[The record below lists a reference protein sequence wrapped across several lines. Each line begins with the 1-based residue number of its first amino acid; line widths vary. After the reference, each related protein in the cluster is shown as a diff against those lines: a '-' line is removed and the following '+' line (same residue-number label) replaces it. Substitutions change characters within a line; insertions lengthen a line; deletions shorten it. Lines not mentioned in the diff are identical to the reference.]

1 VLALPR
7 FKPSLASLIVS
18 WGLVV
23 GSGIV
28 LIEVHG
34 SRPGD
39 VGTPSVRWPEES
51 LIRRVGGQPTLLIFL
66 HPHCPC
72 SRASLAEL
80 AHIMSRCAGRVSAH
94 ALLLLPA
101 RLPKR
106 WGESAI
112 EQDLAELPDV
122 VTWQDREG
130 SEARRFGVATSG
142 HVLLYDAQG
151 RLTFTGGITS
161 ARGHRGDNY
170 GRDAVLAQIMGQ
182 KGDRPGSPVFG
193 CELRTPQPP
202 VIEEWPR

>member
-1 VLALPR
+1 MLLLSR
-7 FKPSLASLIVS
+7 FKFNLASLLVV

-28 LIEVHG
+28 LLEVHA

-39 VGTPSVRWPEES
+39 AGTRSLGWPEGS
-51 LIRRVGGQPTLLIFL
+51 SIRRVGGRPTLLIFL
-66 HPHCPC
+66 HPCCPC

-80 AHIMSRCAGRVSAH
+80 AYIMSHAGGRVSAH

-101 RLPKR
+101 HLPDR
-106 WGESAI
+106 WSGSGI
-112 EQDLAELPDV
+112 EQDLADLPDIL
-122 VTWQDREG
+122 TWQDRGG

-151 RLTFTGGITS
+151 RLTYSGGITS

-170 GRDAVLAQIMGQ
+170 GRDAVLAQILG
-182 KGDRPGSPVFG
+182 KERDRRGNPVFG
-193 CELRTPQPP
+193 CPLATPQPP
-202 VIEEWPR
+202 VMEESL